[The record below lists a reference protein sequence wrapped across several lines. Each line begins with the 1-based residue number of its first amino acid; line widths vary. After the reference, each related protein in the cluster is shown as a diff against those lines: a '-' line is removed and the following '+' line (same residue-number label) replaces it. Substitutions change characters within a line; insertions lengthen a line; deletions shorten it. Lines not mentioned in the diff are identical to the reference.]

1 MEENKEKN
9 YYTTAE
15 AMAILK
21 VNHGTIYR
29 YLKSG
34 KLTSFKLGS
43 KHYITKESI
52 DNYFNKAQLDNRYS
66 ITTQALNL
74 TEDERKIYFNS
85 GVFNDYLELYLKK
98 FIEEKNINYDSSM
111 IHEDLKEILDN
122 YSLVDLLEK

>member
-1 MEENKEKN
+1 MEDNKEKN

-34 KLTSFKLGS
+34 KLTSFKLGA

-122 YSLVDLLEK
+122 YSLDDLLEK

>member
-1 MEENKEKN
+1 MEDNKEKN

-122 YSLVDLLEK
+122 YSLDDLLEK